1 MMHKLPTKIYYI
13 QINDYEA
20 AWPVAFFYDKK
31 EAEEYCNNS
40 IVLDKSRFELGKKV
54 VEAKIK

>member
-13 QINDYEA
+13 QIKDYEA
-20 AWPVAFFYDKK
+20 AWPVAFFYSKK
-31 EAEEYCNNS
+31 EAEDYCENS
-40 IVLDKSRFELGKKV
+40 VILDKSRFELGKKV